1 MSKSHARAS
10 ARRSARVSGRRP
22 PPPDGAV
29 YIGLAMIG
37 VFGIGL
43 WHLVSQE
50 TSKHGLLGYFI
61 AIVFLINLYAWRAC
75 SGKSLLSWQ
84 QSLARLPLRFGGFG
98 TKGGRPLEAAKGSDR
113 AKIILLASV
122 LASVVIIAAIWW
134 VLPS

>member
-10 ARRSARVSGRRP
+10 ARRSARASGRRP

-37 VFGIGL
+37 GFGIVL
-43 WHLVSQE
+43 WYLVSKE
-50 TSKHGLLGYFI
+50 TWRHGLLGYFI
-61 AIVFLINLYAWRAC
+61 AIAFLINLYTWRAC
-75 SGKSLLSWQ
+75 SGASLLSWQ

-113 AKIILLASV
+113 AKVILLASV
-122 LASVVIIAAIWW
+122 LTSVVIIAAIWW
-134 VLPS
+134 VLRL